1 MNYFKMRRKDREMS
15 EEFALE
21 LIDRLPFG
29 VLSMLDGNGLPYGV
43 PLSLIRKEKNCY
55 FHSAQS
61 GKKVEALKDGSDVC
75 LSFVGNTQIPNLFS
89 DSELAHFLKEE
100 HKGQT
105 LISKVF
111 TTEFESAIAFGKI
124 YRVTDE
130 KESIDAM
137 RLICEKYTPSK
148 MHLFDLALRSGM
160 KRTAIYRIETY
171 KITAK
176 RKKFDSQG
184 EEMKWGRME

>member
-1 MNYFKMRRKDREMS
+1 MRRKDREMS

-29 VLSMLDGNGLPYGV
+29 VLSMLDGDGLPYGI
-43 PLSLIRKEKNCY
+43 PLSLIRKGKSFY
-55 FHSAQS
+55 FHSAKS

-75 LSFVGNTQIPNLFS
+75 LSFVGDTRVPDLFS
-89 DSELAHFLKEE
+89 DAELACFLEEE

-105 LISKVF
+105 LTSKVF
-111 TTEFESAIAFGKI
+111 TTEFESALAFGKV
-124 YRVTDE
+124 YKVADE
-130 KESIDAM
+130 EECIDAM

-148 MHLFDLALRSGM
+148 MFLFDLALHSGM
-160 KRTAIYRIETY
+160 SRTTVYRIEVDN
-171 KITAK
+171 ITAK
-176 RKKFDSQG
+176 RKKFDTEG